1 MVYKKKTII
10 IIILFLLYQ
19 KWWMK
24 LNIVKQQDD
33 CTDCNGKFDAGDNI
47 SVYFLYILY
56 NPQTAGIE
64 VDKAL
69 RCRQGS

>member
-1 MVYKKKTII
+1 
-10 IIILFLLYQ
+10 
-19 KWWMK
+19 MK